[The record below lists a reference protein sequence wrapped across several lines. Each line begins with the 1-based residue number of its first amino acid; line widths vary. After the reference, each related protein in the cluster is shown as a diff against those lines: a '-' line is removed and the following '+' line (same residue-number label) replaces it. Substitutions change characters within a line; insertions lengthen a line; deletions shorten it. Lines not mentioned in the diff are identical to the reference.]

1 MYLDV
6 PLSFIWKGGLIVPDE
21 TWTQYTEI
29 IYDVIMTLHTKALLH
44 NKIAINIINAEILSS
59 NSLIQAGKNLR
70 IASGLM
76 YYISTSLLPRW
87 ISSRGRIN
95 LPPECS
101 ESICLSLSH
110 WFTAAAQIMAV
121 NKVLLENK
129 TPSNL
134 IVKLCMAIINE
145 LN

>member
-59 NSLIQAGKNLR
+59 NSLIQAGKNFR
-70 IASGLM
+70 IASGIM

-95 LPPECS
+95 LPPE
-101 ESICLSLSH
+101 
-110 WFTAAAQIMAV
+110 
-121 NKVLLENK
+121 
-129 TPSNL
+129 
-134 IVKLCMAIINE
+134 
-145 LN
+145 